1 MVKGIE
7 EDNEGDAELDFIKW
21 NDGLKLEIADNFVG
35 TLLRFSEGES
45 EYLCEGLLDNIF
57 EVDGWEDPVA
67 VVAGCD
73 GCSESLLD
81 ALFEVDGSRARGD
94 RAVGLNDGY
103 ADGYLKVEGRVDGGS
118 IGDIACWDGL

>member
-7 EDNEGDAELDFIKW
+7 EDNEGDAELGFIKW

-57 EVDGWEDPVA
+57 EIDG
-67 VVAGCD
+67 
-73 GCSESLLD
+73 
-81 ALFEVDGSRARGD
+81 
-94 RAVGLNDGY
+94 
-103 ADGYLKVEGRVDGGS
+103 
-118 IGDIACWDGL
+118 